1 MCAHTAE
8 ATTRSEIF
16 FVVCVDVSFMILKID
31 KDLYN
36 FCAHKSCRHSRHT
49 KSRERSMESQS
60 SGPGLQP
67 DFINSMCGSITK
79 WNRLEQGALVAT
91 ITRSDVFGFVER
103 SEAESNSVAMMCN
116 RASFVNSVNIND
128 ASVHGVCVTNTTLQ
142 QQRTLWARELRC
154 DFTSHQS
161 KCLQRSHDR
170 TRHGIQSLETIHW
183 INRGDVCRRPHRL
196 INTNYNNTNCCP

>member
-1 MCAHTAE
+1 MHTLRKQQRA
-8 ATTRSEIF
+8 AKSF

-49 KSRERSMESQS
+49 KSRERLMESQS

-67 DFINSMCGSITK
+67 DSINSMRGSITK
-79 WNRLEQGALVAT
+79 WIGSSKAHSLQRSLAATCLVLW
-91 ITRSDVFGFVER
+91 SGC
-103 SEAESNSVAMMCN
+103 EAESNSVAMMCN

-142 QQRTLWARELRC
+142 QQRTL
-154 DFTSHQS
+154 
-161 KCLQRSHDR
+161 
-170 TRHGIQSLETIHW
+170 
-183 INRGDVCRRPHRL
+183 
-196 INTNYNNTNCCP
+196 

>member
-16 FVVCVDVSFMILKID
+16 FVVCVDMSFMILKID

-67 DFINSMCGSITK
+67 DSINSMWGSITK

-142 QQRTLWARELRC
+142 QQRTLWARELC
-154 DFTSHQS
+154 SWFHNHLS
-161 KCLQRSHDR
+161 KCL
-170 TRHGIQSLETIHW
+170 
-183 INRGDVCRRPHRL
+183 
-196 INTNYNNTNCCP
+196 

>member
-1 MCAHTAE
+1 MLMCAHTAE

-36 FCAHKSCRHSRHT
+36 FCAHKSCRHSRHEVP
-49 KSRERSMESQS
+49 REIDGITEFR
-60 SGPGLQP
+60 SGPATRFHQL
-67 DFINSMCGSITK
+67 DAWVHNEMD
-79 WNRLEQGALVAT
+79 RLEQGALVAT

-142 QQRTLWARELRC
+142 QQRTL
-154 DFTSHQS
+154 
-161 KCLQRSHDR
+161 
-170 TRHGIQSLETIHW
+170 
-183 INRGDVCRRPHRL
+183 
-196 INTNYNNTNCCP
+196 